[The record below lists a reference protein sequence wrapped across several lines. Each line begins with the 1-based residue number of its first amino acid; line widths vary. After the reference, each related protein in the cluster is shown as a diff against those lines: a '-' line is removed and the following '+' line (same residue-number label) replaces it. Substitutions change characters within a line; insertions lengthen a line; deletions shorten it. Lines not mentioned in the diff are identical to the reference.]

1 MKFIFEVTMKPGFSV
16 EEYAEGWLAASKVMQ
31 QTPGALGTY
40 LHRKIGDGKTL
51 LAIAHWESKA
61 ARDLKDDSASDVV
74 KAILAKHAK
83 HCDIKVI
90 GEFEEP
96 EWQVLPS

>member
-16 EEYAEGWLAASKVMQ
+16 EEYAEGWVKASEIMQ

-40 LHRKIGDGKTL
+40 LHRKLGSDDTV

-61 ARDLKDDSASDVV
+61 ARDEKDDNASELVRS
-74 KAILAKHAK
+74 ILAKHAK
-83 HCDIKVI
+83 HCDIRVV
-90 GEFEEP
+90 GEFAEP
-96 EWQVLPS
+96 EWQVLP

>member
-16 EEYAEGWLAASKVMQ
+16 EEYAEGWIRASEIMQ

-40 LHRKIGDGKTL
+40 LHRKIGSDNTV

-61 ARDLKDDSASDVV
+61 ARDKKDDNASELVR
-74 KAILAKHAK
+74 AILAKHAR
-83 HCDIKVI
+83 HCDIKII
-90 GEFEEP
+90 GEFEEA
-96 EWQVLPS
+96 EWQVIP